1 MFVGMR
7 FDQLTTDE
15 LEQRVVAAERLI
27 GQLRGQQL
35 QDLEELDRR
44 QVATGDGC
52 KSLSEWVAARLD
64 LSLDSASSLVR
75 TMRRTA
81 HRPQLREALA
91 SGEVSFDR
99 VEALSKISEEV
110 GLLGHLDIS
119 GVLHE
124 ASKRARITAEDETRA
139 SEDQFLVLQPSLD
152 ESWWRLWG
160 GLDGYSGSIVDK
172 ALTEA
177 ADPLPTLTNG
187 SRGGFSWRKWRA
199 SVQRF

>member
-64 LSLDSASSLVR
+64 VSVETARSLVR

-81 HRPQLREALA
+81 HRSDLREALA

-99 VEALSKISEEV
+99 IEAVSRIPQDV
-110 GLLGHLDIS
+110 GLLRHLD
-119 GVLHE
+119 V
-124 ASKRARITAEDETRA
+124 A
-139 SEDQFLVLQPSLD
+139 
-152 ESWWRLWG
+152 
-160 GLDGYSGSIVDK
+160 
-172 ALTEA
+172 
-177 ADPLPTLTNG
+177 
-187 SRGGFSWRKWRA
+187 
-199 SVQRF
+199 